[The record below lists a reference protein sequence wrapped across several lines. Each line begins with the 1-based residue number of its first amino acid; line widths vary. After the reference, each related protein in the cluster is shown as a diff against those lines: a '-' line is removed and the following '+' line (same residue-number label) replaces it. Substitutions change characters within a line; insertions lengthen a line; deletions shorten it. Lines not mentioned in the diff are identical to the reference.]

1 MKLSKICIITF
12 IFVFLFV
19 LLFSLIFCK
28 KNMYKEGFI
37 SVPKKIKEYYRPF
50 ERKFRNT
57 YENMSKSS
65 SHFFRKL
72 KLF

>member
-1 MKLSKICIITF
+1 
-12 IFVFLFV
+12 
-19 LLFSLIFCK
+19 
-28 KNMYKEGFI
+28 MYKEGFI